1 MTFGVASRDPCERH
15 GRWATVTRACLL
27 LHPMPFQT
35 FLLGAR
41 SFVSGLDVVSSRRR
55 RRRRPGLQRRCR
67 RSGRSEGLR
76 SPRRRGAPKFFCHLV
91 RGTLL
96 RRRLRPFCSEAMLA
110 WRPAPSPLA
119 HGRVSKKRRRDGAEE
134 SLRCASRAGALCCGS
149 VSAHFARKLCWH
161 GVLRPRCCHTAPYRK
176 KEDATALKR
185 ASGAG
190 GAQEAALV
198 RGVPPG

>member
-1 MTFGVASRDPCERH
+1 MGGGPRSPVLACCSIQCRSRRF
-15 GRWATVTRACLL
+15 V
-27 LHPMPFQT
+27 
-35 FLLGAR
+35 LGAR

-55 RRRRPGLQRRCR
+55 RRRHPGLQRRGR

-76 SPRRRGAPKFFCHLV
+76 SLRRRSVPKFFCHLV

-96 RRRLRPFCSEAMLA
+96 RQRLRTFCSEAMLA

-161 GVLRPRCCHTAPYRK
+161 GVLRPPPRLRIEK
-176 KEDATALKR
+176 KRTR
-185 ASGAG
+185 
-190 GAQEAALV
+190 
-198 RGVPPG
+198 RR

>member
-1 MTFGVASRDPCERH
+1 MSTSSGTLVPERVRLINPWLTFGVASRDPCERH

-55 RRRRPGLQRRCR
+55 RRRRPGLQRRGR
-67 RSGRSEGLR
+67 RSGRSEGLCVCGVAAHR
-76 SPRRRGAPKFFCHLV
+76 SCFV
-91 RGTLL
+91 
-96 RRRLRPFCSEAMLA
+96 
-110 WRPAPSPLA
+110 
-119 HGRVSKKRRRDGAEE
+119 VS
-134 SLRCASRAGALCCGS
+134 CGALCCGG

-161 GVLRPRCCHTAPYRK
+161 GVLRPAAPYRK
-176 KEDATALKR
+176 KEDATALQR

-190 GAQEAALV
+190 GAQEAARV
-198 RGVPPG
+198 CGVPPE